1 MRTLCTVLWICCMPA
16 AFAQTPIQAEGR
28 SAPARNLVV
37 AESPAGSVAT
47 LTPGQLDFG
56 SNTVTAISPFQTI
69 TLSNPTA
76 SAITVNATAL
86 TPRITL
92 SPGGTCAAT
101 PFTLAAGQTCTQRV
115 VFSSAQTGTFSGNLT
130 PNTTP
135 ANAFTP
141 STVAVTGTAI
151 PATYNFAPAAL
162 NFATTITATSPPQ
175 PVTLTNTSDVAITF
189 SVFSASPR
197 FGIAS
202 GGSCAA
208 APFTLDA
215 GQSCTAHLVFSSQ
228 NVGTNFTG
236 QLSIAT
242 TQTTTP
248 SNIALTG
255 TAVPATFSVAPAA
268 LNYTTT
274 VTATSP
280 PQPVTLTNTSDV
292 AISFSVLSAS
302 PRFAIAPG
310 GSCPAAP
317 FTLASGQSCTVHIVF
332 SSPNVGVG
340 FTGQLSIATTQT
352 TTPANV
358 ALTGTAV
365 PATYSIYPAALSFTT
380 TVTATS
386 PPQTVTLSN
395 SSDVAINFT
404 VLSASPRFAIAPGG
418 SCAPAP
424 FTLASGQSCTAQ
436 FVFSS
441 PNVGIGFT
449 GQLTIATTQT
459 TTPANVALTGT
470 AVPATYGVAPAALSF
485 TATVT
490 ATSPPQPVTLTNTS
504 DVAISFSVLSA
515 SARFAIAPGG
525 SCAAA
530 PFALAPEQSCT
541 AHIVFSSQNIGA
553 NFSGQLSIATVQT
566 MQQAP
571 ATIALTGSAPAI
583 AAALSPAQLDFGSVF
598 VGTSATLLLGIGNAD
613 LMANLVIDSLQFGS
627 PNFALAAGGSCG
639 ALPFTVAP
647 GASCTQA
654 VVFSPTVLGL
664 RSSSAQLLTLP
675 SGVAAFQPTS
685 IGLMGTGTLEP
696 PLFRDGFET
705 ALSPES

>member
-56 SNTVTAISPFQTI
+56 STTVTAVSPFQTI

-302 PRFAIAPG
+302 
-310 GSCPAAP
+310 
-317 FTLASGQSCTVHIVF
+317 
-332 SSPNVGVG
+332 
-340 FTGQLSIATTQT
+340 
-352 TTPANV
+352 
-358 ALTGTAV
+358 
-365 PATYSIYPAALSFTT
+365 
-380 TVTATS
+380 
-386 PPQTVTLSN
+386 
-395 SSDVAINFT
+395 
-404 VLSASPRFAIAPGG
+404 
-418 SCAPAP
+418 
-424 FTLASGQSCTAQ
+424 
-436 FVFSS
+436 
-441 PNVGIGFT
+441 
-449 GQLTIATTQT
+449 
-459 TTPANVALTGT
+459 
-470 AVPATYGVAPAALSF
+470 
-485 TATVT
+485 
-490 ATSPPQPVTLTNTS
+490 
-504 DVAISFSVLSA
+504 
-515 SARFAIAPGG
+515 ARFAIAPGG